1 MRKKQELNEQF
12 FKNSDQA
19 GVIVRDFLVVGG
31 LVVTAEG
38 VDEYVVR
45 SSRAAKTSAA
55 RRLVRVSC
63 ADDCADCGPG
73 DPHHDCA
80 DRTTIGPQRRA
91 Q

>member
-45 SSRAAKTSAA
+45 SFTW
-55 RRLVRVSC
+55 
-63 ADDCADCGPG
+63 CGP
-73 DPHHDCA
+73 P
-80 DRTTIGPQRRA
+80 GPQRRA
-91 Q
+91 QRGV

>member
-55 RRLVRVSC
+55 RRLVRLGC
-63 ADDCADCGPG
+63 ADGVSRKEAK
-73 DPHHDCA
+73 
-80 DRTTIGPQRRA
+80 TQRR
-91 Q
+91 QRG